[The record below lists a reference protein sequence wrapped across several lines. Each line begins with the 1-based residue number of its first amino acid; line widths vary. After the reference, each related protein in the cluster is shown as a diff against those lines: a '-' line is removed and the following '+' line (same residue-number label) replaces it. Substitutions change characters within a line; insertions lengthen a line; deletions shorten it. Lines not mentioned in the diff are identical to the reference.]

1 MHHTIAQLKSLR
13 RNREVAA
20 YLLDFDHFANVPSTT
35 LAKISHPIFN
45 VNDRVNGDMNQS
57 GKLP

>member
-1 MHHTIAQLKSLR
+1 M
-13 RNREVAA
+13 AA

-35 LAKISHPIFN
+35 LVKISHPIFN

>member
-1 MHHTIAQLKSLR
+1 M
-13 RNREVAA
+13 AA

-35 LAKISHPIFN
+35 LAIFN

-57 GKLP
+57 GNLS